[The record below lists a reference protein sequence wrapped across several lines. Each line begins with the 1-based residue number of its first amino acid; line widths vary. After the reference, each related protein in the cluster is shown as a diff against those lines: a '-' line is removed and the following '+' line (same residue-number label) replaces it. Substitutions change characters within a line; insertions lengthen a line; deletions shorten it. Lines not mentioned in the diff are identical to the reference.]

1 MNNKTSVVLGFFTL
15 SFFSFAHT
23 VTANNIDV
31 VRLSEPVLVT
41 QESEIFGSIPNPDLK
56 KLSLTELLENAEQ
69 NQGHQYLVNTKI
81 TKVCQKKGCF
91 FIAQEAQHAIR
102 VSFKNYGFFIPSD
115 SSNKQVKMTGELVQ
129 IERAPA
135 QAKHFKD
142 DLKTDSSALSAG
154 VVYEFVADSIV
165 IPKA

>member
-1 MNNKTSVVLGFFTL
+1 MNIKASVLLGCFTL
-15 SFFSFAHT
+15 TFVSFAQA
-23 VTANNIDV
+23 VVADSNKV

-41 QESEIFGSIPNPDLK
+41 KESETFGAVPNNDLK
-56 KLSLTELLENAEQ
+56 KLSLTELMESAQQ
-69 NQGHQYLVNTKI
+69 NVGHQYLVATKI

-102 VSFKNYGFFIPSD
+102 VSFKDYGFFIPSD

-142 DLKTDSSALSAG
+142 DLKTDSSALNAG

-165 IPKA
+165 IPKT

>member
-1 MNNKTSVVLGFFTL
+1 MNIKSTLIVGCFALTLAGFAQPIFANSNK
-15 SFFSFAHT
+15 
-23 VTANNIDV
+23 V

-41 QESEIFGSIPNPDLK
+41 KESETFGAIPNNDLK
-56 KLSLTELLENAEQ
+56 KLSLTELMENAQ
-69 NQGHQYLVNTKI
+69 RNVGQQYLVDTKI
-81 TKVCQKKGCF
+81 SKVCQKKGCF

-102 VSFKNYGFFIPSD
+102 VSFKEYGFFIPSD

-135 QAKHFKD
+135 QVKHFKD

-165 IPKA
+165 IPKI

>member
-1 MNNKTSVVLGFFTL
+1 MNIKSTLIVGCFALTLAGFAQPIFANSNK
-15 SFFSFAHT
+15 
-23 VTANNIDV
+23 V

-41 QESEIFGSIPNPDLK
+41 KESETFGAIPNNDLK
-56 KLSLTELLENAEQ
+56 KLSLTELMENAQ
-69 NQGHQYLVNTKI
+69 RNVGQQYLVDTKI
-81 TKVCQKKGCF
+81 SKVCQKKGCF

-102 VSFKNYGFFIPSD
+102 VSFKEYGFFIPSD

-135 QAKHFKD
+135 QVKHFKD